1 MDFGK
6 VVYGI
11 DDACYQNVINSQLL
25 ESKVS
30 KIEDFSI
37 SDLQKVVIR
46 LLTHSLTHSLTYL
59 LTHSLRFKELA
70 DVPSD
75 PFRQLELIIIASIKS
90 WHDSKNVQ
98 RRRDMGLSDAK
109 NAITIQSMVYGNLNQ
124 RSGNGS
130 LNHSLTHHLTHS
142 LTYLENAQPEILLLV
157 VLS

>member
-46 LLTHSLTHSLTYL
+46 
-59 LTHSLRFKELA
+59 FKDLA

-130 LNHSLTHHLTHS
+130 LNHSLTHQLTHS
-142 LTYLENAQPEILLLV
+142 LTHSLITYLENAQPEILLLV